1 MPLKIDPAKLL
12 FALAVLLSLV
22 VVLVELGS
30 TAIVARFIDAG
41 GHDLEGYGVPSLWLI
56 DGAILYTMLLIT
68 VSQLVPDHIH
78 ARYQGVATLIFAIV
92 IALAALPI
100 IFEAMAA
107 LILRVTLLLA
117 IPFGTLIY
125 LVKWGDFPTGAM
137 AATMAALMGLRT
149 TFVLVLVASNPRHL
163 QNKGLVLLIASA
175 FVATLAVACIHG
187 FVPGIVAS
195 IADCIAG
202 IVVAIIAIIW
212 MIILAVGGVISIVKA
227 VTG

>member
-1 MPLKIDPAKLL
+1 VPLKIQPATVL
-12 FALAVLLSLV
+12 FAVAVLLSLI

-30 TAIVARFIDAG
+30 TAIVSRLIDVG
-41 GHDLEGYGVPSLWLI
+41 DHELEGYGVPSLWLM

-68 VSQLVPDHIH
+68 VSRLVPDHIH
-78 ARYQGVATLIFAIV
+78 ARYQGLATLIFAIV
-92 IALAALPI
+92 IILAALPI
-100 IFEAMAA
+100 IFEALAA
-107 LILRVTLLLA
+107 LILRVALLLA

-125 LVKWGDFPTGAM
+125 LVRWGDFPTGAM
-137 AATMAALMGLRT
+137 AATLSALMVLRT
-149 TFVLVLVASNPRHL
+149 AFAVVLVVSNPRHL

-175 FVATLAVACIHG
+175 FVATIVVAFIHG

-212 MIILAVGGVISIVKA
+212 MIILAIGGIISIVKA